1 VTREETIDRA
11 YEAWTRR
18 DLDVLLSLTHSESE
32 ARPILG
38 ANIGTGVYRGHDGLR
53 EWMHDLHGEWETFE
67 SRVTAIEERGDRML
81 CTIDVRAQGRA
92 SGAAIEGEMYHLLE
106 FREGLIWRLEA
117 FLDHSAAVQAL
128 GAT

>member
-1 VTREETIDRA
+1 MTREETIDRA
-11 YEAWTRR
+11 YEAWTHR
-18 DLDVLLSLTHSESE
+18 DLDVLVALTHPESE

-53 EWMHDLHGEWETFE
+53 DWMRDLHGEWETFE
-67 SRVTAIEERGDRML
+67 TRVTSVEERGERSL
-81 CTIDVRAQGRA
+81 CAIQVRARGRA

-106 FREGLIWRLEA
+106 FRDGLIWRLEA
-117 FLDHSAAVQAL
+117 FLDRDAAMQAL

>member
-1 VTREETIDRA
+1 MTREETIDRA

-18 DLDVLLSLTHSESE
+18 DLDALLSLTHAESE

-53 EWMHDLHGEWETFE
+53 DWMRDLHGEWETFE
-67 SRVTAIEERGDRML
+67 TRVTGVEERDERSL
-81 CTIDVRAQGRA
+81 CTIQVRARGRA

-106 FREGLIWRLEA
+106 FREGLIRRLEA
-117 FLDHSAAVQAL
+117 FLDRDAAVQAFR
-128 GAT
+128 AT